1 MAAKTADGHRGKR
14 KSQAKHEDKPRKRIE
29 DAAQYAVSHAI
40 RVETLILLNE
50 AEYTAAELAELIEMP
65 LSTVANHIRR
75 MYEDGMIEIAKE
87 EKRRATML
95 YWYRAV
101 QLPEYTQE
109 QAEQLTHMERQVTA
123 GLVVTTGTAETIAAL
138 RKGYLAD
145 PSTILSWD
153 WYHVDAQGKAELEAA
168 NAAHLEHVREIECE
182 AVNRCA
188 ESKEETTPILVK
200 LFAYRRARKPRRP
213 RSQICEPNPKPV

>member
-1 MAAKTADGHRGKR
+1 VAAKAADGHRGKR
-14 KSQAKHEDKPRKRIE
+14 KSQPKQGDKPRKRIE

-50 AEYTAAELAELIEMP
+50 AEYTAAELAELIGMP
-65 LSTVANHIRR
+65 LSTVANHVRR

-101 QLPEYTQE
+101 KLPEYTQE
-109 QAEQLTHMERQVTA
+109 QAEQLTYMERQVTA

-145 PSTILSWD
+145 SSTILSWD
-153 WYHVDAQGKAELEAA
+153 WYQVDSQGKEELETA
-168 NAAHLEHVREIECE
+168 NAAHLEHVREIECRS
-182 AVNRCA
+182 VNRCA
-188 ESKEETTPILVK
+188 KTMEETTSIVVK
-200 LFAYRRARKPRRP
+200 LFAYKRARKPRRP
-213 RSQICEPNPKPV
+213 RSQKCEPNPKPV